1 MFSIVIMSK
10 HGHDID
16 QQDCLFSLLKYKIF
30 GRLALEGIGK
40 EINWRNSKIRWK
52 WKVNVRNEPEVIRQ
66 STFEEHEKY
75 VFKSAHDK
83 CDSKIGENQEEGWF
97 NFWPGRVAAS
107 WICSGDK
114 HLFPIF
120 CSKNAWGNRKAGSVP
135 ESLTPLST
143 GEKCHLK
150 NPISTPPG
158 TCATI
163 RYESLLQFETIPLC
177 PLKDAIPLLL
187 LFLLKCLSSTEN
199 HILNLI
205 IS

>member
-1 MFSIVIMSK
+1 M
-10 HGHDID
+10 
-16 QQDCLFSLLKYKIF
+16 
-30 GRLALEGIGK
+30 
-40 EINWRNSKIRWK
+40 
-52 WKVNVRNEPEVIRQ
+52 
-66 STFEEHEKY
+66 
-75 VFKSAHDK
+75 FKSAHDK
-83 CDSKIGENQEEGWF
+83 SDSKMGENQKEGWF

-187 LFLLKCLSSTEN
+187 LFLLKCLSSTKN
-199 HILNLI
+199 HILNVI
-205 IS
+205 ISQKCLGGIRDEKAIYLLLYQIVIVLYRCMRIVSVISKIFNYK